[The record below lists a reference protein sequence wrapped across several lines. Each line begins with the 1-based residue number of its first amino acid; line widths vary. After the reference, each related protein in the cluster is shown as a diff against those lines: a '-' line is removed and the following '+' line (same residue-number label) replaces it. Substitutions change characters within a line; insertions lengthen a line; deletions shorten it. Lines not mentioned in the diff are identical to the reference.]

1 MLNEFIIIIFIC
13 KTYFF
18 SSIMQNTLLLIR
30 WYHQSWSMYAKC
42 IKVTNPP
49 TLYKCVCVR
58 ACMSW
63 HIKWRHTGFTFP
75 FPNNAKWSNLLHF
88 VAKISFL
95 MGEITFY
102 HSKLYPILHFAPYI
116 FWMYVLHLKLW
127 PLLYFT
133 PQHHVNLLLT
143 WIEIQCLGCKV

>member
-1 MLNEFIIIIFIC
+1 
-13 KTYFF
+13 
-18 SSIMQNTLLLIR
+18 MQNTLLLIR
-30 WYHQSWSMYAKC
+30 WYHQSCNTYVKC

-49 TLYKCVCVR
+49 ALYKCVCAH
-58 ACMSW
+58 ACVPLSFVAQLVDISW
-63 HIKWRHTGFTFP
+63 YFKWRDIGFKFP

-88 VAKISFL
+88 VVKTSFL
-95 MGEITFY
+95 LGEITFY